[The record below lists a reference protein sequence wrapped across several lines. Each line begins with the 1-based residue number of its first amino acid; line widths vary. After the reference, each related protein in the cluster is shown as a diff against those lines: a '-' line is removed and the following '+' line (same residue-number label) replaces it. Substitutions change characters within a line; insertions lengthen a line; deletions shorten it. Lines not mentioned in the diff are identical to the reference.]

1 MFCGT
6 CNIRELK
13 KMKKGPRGKKNRE
26 GSVMEV
32 DIKSQVY

>member
-1 MFCGT
+1 MLCGT

-13 KMKKGPRGKKNRE
+13 KMKREPSGKKSRE